1 MPAKTRDGNLTRET
15 ILRAAR
21 AQFSAHGFER
31 TTIRSIASEAGVDP
45 ALVMHYFGSKADL
58 FAAVSRLEVRF
69 PDLSGVAP
77 ERLADVLV
85 PLFVQVWDPHG
96 SFLPLLRAAATNRTA
111 ADTLLAVFVEQ
122 VAPALAGVTPDRA
135 AERAA
140 LVGSQ
145 VLGIAM
151 ARYVVGVPAL
161 AEMDDDALTEWV
173 RPVLARYL
181 TGPAPSKSPA

>member
-1 MPAKTRDGNLTRET
+1 MPAKTRDGKVTRAT
-15 ILRAAR
+15 ILNAAR
-21 AQFSAHGFER
+21 SQFSAHGFER
-31 TTIRSIASEAGVDP
+31 TTIRSVASAAGVDP

-58 FAAVSRLEVRF
+58 FAAVSRLEITF

-77 ERLADVLV
+77 DRLADVLV
-85 PLFVQVWDPHG
+85 PLFIEVWNPHG
-96 SFLPLLRAAATNRTA
+96 SFLPLLRAAATNRVA
-111 ADTLLAVFVEQ
+111 ADALLEVFVEQ
-122 VAPALAGVTPDRA
+122 VAPALAAATPDRA

-151 ARYVVGVPAL
+151 ARNVVGVPAL
-161 AEMDDDALTEWV
+161 AGMDDATLTEWM

-181 TGPAPSKSPA
+181 TDPAP